1 MVFWGPGRGNSRTGD
16 QGVPGIG
23 RVVLA
28 LGGAGLSAWRWGS
41 FGVVVGCERV
51 VFWGVGQGGHPSR
64 WTGGVFGLGIRV
76 SPGVGEL
83 FWRRVGGLFW
93 RRGEWGGAGFDI
105 LGAL

>member
-1 MVFWGPGRGNSRTGD
+1 
-16 QGVPGIG
+16 
-23 RVVLA
+23 
-28 LGGAGLSAWRWGS
+28 
-41 FGVVVGCERV
+41 VVVGCERV